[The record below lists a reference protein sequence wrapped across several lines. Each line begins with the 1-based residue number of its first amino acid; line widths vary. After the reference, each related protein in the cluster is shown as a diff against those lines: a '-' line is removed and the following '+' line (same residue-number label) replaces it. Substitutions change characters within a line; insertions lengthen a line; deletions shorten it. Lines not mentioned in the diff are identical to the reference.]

1 MRRSLALLALL
12 LGIGSAEAREGFP
25 YNQHLNLEYSVEGSF
40 PISNSSS
47 AVIQSDSNHAYGR
60 ADINIL
66 FGMVKKSMEFEVN
79 FNDTCNTEDGNKIN
93 VPEGYMGLVE
103 GLFDYM
109 SHLKISE
116 NMEFMKYNLFVTGHK
131 MEVAVYSGL
140 ISKDLVTVRV
150 IPLNEEYLVNRWDFK
165 IRDLIVTFKDGL
177 PISAYSKTLY
187 IPVLGEH
194 KKVSAKLK
202 E

>member
-93 VPEGYMGLVE
+93 VPE
-103 GLFDYM
+103 
-109 SHLKISE
+109 
-116 NMEFMKYNLFVTGHK
+116 
-131 MEVAVYSGL
+131 
-140 ISKDLVTVRV
+140 
-150 IPLNEEYLVNRWDFK
+150 EYIVNRWDFK
-165 IRDLIVTFKDGL
+165 IRDLIVTFKDCL